1 VLIPVW
7 GFFPFSYL
15 IGVIEGLNLLLQ
27 VSHLILFLLELE
39 YKVFDDASGLPR
51 HVVVLRVGYIYP

>member
-1 VLIPVW
+1 M
-7 GFFPFSYL
+7 
-15 IGVIEGLNLLLQ
+15 GVIEGLNLLLQ

-39 YKVFDDASGLPR
+39 CKVFDDASGLPR